1 MEKKIH
7 VNISEWGLTKQYS
20 RRYYKHTLHVCMV
33 ISNSLFF
40 SNVTLENTYNS
51 KPIFEIKF
59 GLIQG
64 SFPQR
69 TTFEFVASRPSHQ
82 ASLPENRQMSVSK
95 TGGRFHKQQVCFQS
109 VTYQKA
115 YGTTHFSSVI
125 RSLWSTIQLRWMID
139 C

>member
-1 MEKKIH
+1 ME
-7 VNISEWGLTKQYS
+7 
-20 RRYYKHTLHVCMV
+20 

-69 TTFEFVASRPSHQ
+69 TTFKLVASRPSHQ
-82 ASLPENRQMSVSK
+82 ASLPENRYMGVNG
-95 TGGRFHKQQVCFQS
+95 TAGRC
-109 VTYQKA
+109 
-115 YGTTHFSSVI
+115 VI
-125 RSLWSTIQLRWMID
+125 I
-139 C
+139 